1 MLDALAGDHDQ
12 RQTREGSSEID
23 PGMKAP
29 EDGEVAGNK
38 AATMQAAP
46 PLAVKT
52 RRARFALLTDST
64 KVVTLPVASLLVI
77 TLAMGA
83 AYYFFWSRPEPTV
96 TAAGVKSLAVL
107 PFKPLVG
114 ESYDEV
120 LELGMAD
127 TLIARLSNNRQIVV
141 RPTGAVRRY
150 GGLEQDPLA
159 AGRALNVEAVLDGHI
174 QRSGDRIRVSA
185 RLVSVDDGKQLWAGQ
200 FDEQMT
206 DIFAVQDSISQRV
219 ATALALKLSGE
230 EQKRFSKRHTSN
242 IKAYQSYLQGRH
254 NVQRRTRDHLLT
266 GIAFYERAIKEDA
279 NYALAYAGLADA
291 YSFLVSRGY
300 IAPHEGRR
308 RARESAAKAL
318 ALDDN
323 LAEAHS
329 AIGQTHIFFAP
340 YDFAVGD
347 RELRR
352 AIELSPNLTTA
363 HEFLRNSLQE
373 QGRLDEGL
381 EEALKARELD
391 PLSPTIARNVAFSY
405 LLRRDYSRSLE
416 HYQQTRELGPLFV
429 FGIEIEIY
437 LQNGLLDEARLELEK
452 AGRERRDEP
461 LLTYSAGMVYAAQGK
476 QIEALRI
483 IEQLEQMS
491 NVGLNHAHWIA
502 RIYATLND
510 KELALNWLERGLDAE
525 AVGIFYKDAPVW
537 DTIRTDPRFAKLL
550 RRMNIPQ

>member
-1 MLDALAGDHDQ
+1 
-12 RQTREGSSEID
+12 
-23 PGMKAP
+23 
-29 EDGEVAGNK
+29 
-38 AATMQAAP
+38 
-46 PLAVKT
+46 
-52 RRARFALLTDST
+52 
-64 KVVTLPVASLLVI
+64 
-77 TLAMGA
+77 
-83 AYYFFWSRPEPTV
+83 
-96 TAAGVKSLAVL
+96 
-107 PFKPLVG
+107 
-114 ESYDEV
+114 
-120 LELGMAD
+120 
-127 TLIARLSNNRQIVV
+127 
-141 RPTGAVRRY
+141 
-150 GGLEQDPLA
+150 
-159 AGRALNVEAVLDGHI
+159 I

-219 ATALALKLSGE
+219 AMALALKLSGE

-381 EEALKARELD
+381 DEALKARELD

-405 LLRRDYSRSLE
+405 LLRREYPRSLE
-416 HYQQTRELGPLFV
+416 HYQQTRELGLLFV

-437 LQNGLLDEARLELEK
+437 IQNGLLKEALLELEK
-452 AGRERRDEP
+452 AARERRDEP

-483 IEQLEQMS
+483 IEELEQMS
-491 NVGLNHAHWIA
+491 KVGLNHAHWIA

-525 AVGIFYKDAPVW
+525 AVGIFFKDAPVW
-537 DTIRTDPRFAKLL
+537 DTIRTDPRFGKLL